1 MRRDICLYYEKEL
14 PEVFSAY
21 VEAINKRFGKD
32 CNPAPYHTIQFALSF
47 SFKYN
52 MNGGGCTVRLMPHG
66 RGTAVNVRY
75 SIAQAVGARY
85 EAHCRDL
92 TNFVESIL
100 RVNAMPATLLVEE
113 FLCPEN
119 QVTPNS
125 ARPAQPKPTPQPT
138 PTGAQSAQ
146 KIVDSV
152 VRPAAPAPQ
161 PVPASQPAPTPTS
174 AQTAQKIVETVVRPT
189 APAPQTTAAPAPQ
202 PAAAPKTDA
211 DAVVAEIRKYKVLL
225 DEGIL
230 TEEEFTL
237 KKKQLLGI

>member
-85 EAHCRDL
+85 EAHGRDL
-92 TNFVESIL
+92 SKFVEAIL
-100 RVNAMPATLLVEE
+100 RVNSVGINIPVEE
-113 FLCPEN
+113 FMRPQN
-119 QVTPNS
+119 QITPNS
-125 ARPAQPKPTPQPT
+125 ARPAQPKPTPQPA
-138 PTGAQSAQ
+138 PTAAQSAQ
-146 KIVDSV
+146 KIVETV
-152 VRPAAPAPQ
+152 VRPTAPAPQ

-174 AQTAQKIVETVVRPT
+174 AQTAQKIVETVVRPAAPVT
-189 APAPQTTAAPAPQ
+189 QPAPVS
-202 PAAAPKTDA
+202 KTDA

>member
-92 TNFVESIL
+92 SNFVESIL
-100 RVNAMPATLLVEE
+100 RVNSAGINIPVEE
-113 FLCPEN
+113 FMRPQN
-119 QVTPNS
+119 QITPNS
-125 ARPAQPKPTPQPT
+125 ARPAQPKPTPQP
-138 PTGAQSAQ
+138 A
-146 KIVDSV
+146 
-152 VRPAAPAPQ
+152 
-161 PVPASQPAPTPTS
+161 PTS

-189 APAPQTTAAPAPQ
+189 APAPQPAPASQPAPIPTSAQTAQKIVETVVRPAAPVPQ
-202 PAAAPKTDA
+202 PAPVSKTDA